1 MGANGSVPCE
11 MAKITYTPPF
21 TIDSVIRALDIV
33 PFSLPF
39 AAIIP
44 VLTLLFD
51 QRKVLDTF
59 TIPSLSGWKDLLFT
73 KHKWSGYTVIFI
85 LVRTLSRLLSR
96 RARNNGLLTPDKPDW
111 NRDIVVVTGGSTGI
125 GSDVVKVLK
134 YNHNAKVA
142 VLDIAEP
149 EYELASAPGVLFI
162 KTDVADPEEVAKAHA
177 TIREHFGASPSYVVS
192 CAGIILG
199 GSLLQLKPKYV
210 QRVLDVNT
218 LGNVVMAQEFIP
230 AMIECNHGHFVTI
243 ASSGSYISP
252 PMMSSYCMSKA
263 AALTFHEQLQA
274 ELRVVEKCPNIRT
287 SVFTPTKVR
296 TLLGHGLSTS
306 KHEFLHP
313 DLDTIQVALSVVDAL
328 NSGESQNVSQ
338 PYITWLL
345 PFVRALPAWYGAL
358 VAFLGDTDSAVTQES
373 IESTIR
379 AGYGRNWSSEY
390 VEKLFGVS
398 DPTCSRATN
407 KSD

>member
-1 MGANGSVPCE
+1 

-44 VLTLLFD
+44 ILTLLFD
-51 QRKVLDTF
+51 QRNAPNTF
-59 TIPSLSGWKDLLFT
+59 SIPSLSGWKDLLFI
-73 KHKWSGYTVIFI
+73 KYKWSGYAVIFI
-85 LVRTLSRLLSR
+85 LVRALSRLLSR

-111 NRDIVVVTGGSTGI
+111 NRDIVVVTGGSAGI
-125 GSDVVKVLK
+125 GGDVVKILRC
-134 YNHNAKVA
+134 NHNAKVA

-149 EYELASAPGVLFI
+149 TYELASGPGVLFI
-162 KTDVADPEEVAKAHA
+162 KTDVANAEEVAKAHA
-177 TIREHFGASPSYVVS
+177 AIREHFGASPSYVVS
-192 CAGIILG
+192 CAGIVRG
-199 GSLLQLKPKYV
+199 GSVLRLEPKFV
-210 QRVLDVNT
+210 QRVLNVNT
-218 LGNVVMAQEFIP
+218 LAHVVMAQEFVP
-230 AMIECNHGHFVTI
+230 AMIERNHGHFVTI
-243 ASSGSYISP
+243 ASSAAYFSP
-252 PMMSSYCMSKA
+252 PMMSAYCMSKS

-274 ELRVVEKCPNIRT
+274 EMRVVEKCPKIRT

-306 KHEFLHP
+306 KHKFLHP
-313 DLDTIQVALSVVDAL
+313 DLDTIQVAMSVVDAL
-328 NSGESQNVSQ
+328 NSGESQHVSQ

-345 PFVRALPAWYGAL
+345 PFVRAFPAWYCAL
-358 VAFLGDTDSAVTQES
+358 LAFIGDTDSAVTQET
-373 IESTIR
+373 IESSIR

-390 VEKLFGVS
+390 VEKLFGTS
-398 DPTCSRATN
+398 APSAPTSAVRASN